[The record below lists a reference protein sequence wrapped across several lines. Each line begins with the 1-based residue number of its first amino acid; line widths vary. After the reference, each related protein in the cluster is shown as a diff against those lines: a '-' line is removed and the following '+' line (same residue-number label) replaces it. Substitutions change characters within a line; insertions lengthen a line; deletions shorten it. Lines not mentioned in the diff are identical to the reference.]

1 MSNYNIGPY
10 LNYYHIIKMKV
21 RYWLCIFP
29 LVCKSITRKLRGNI
43 QCSYKQWYH
52 AITSSFNE
60 KRKKNPP
67 KRYLLSHTISMSLI
81 RIKR

>member
-1 MSNYNIGPY
+1 MSNYNIGPC
-10 LNYYHIIKMKV
+10 LNYYHIIKIKV

-29 LVCKSITRKLRGNI
+29 LACKSITRKLRGNI

-60 KRKKNPP
+60 KRKKQPI
-67 KRYLLSHTISMSLI
+67 KTLSFVTYNINEFD
-81 RIKR
+81 KD